1 VVNDGTRHERG
12 QILTIRLSILR
23 TKAFS
28 ASEFGV
34 KTAVDGSKSEK
45 EDRFDFGMVDV
56 EEVGE
61 VERRLDVGIGE

>member
-1 VVNDGTRHERG
+1 
-12 QILTIRLSILR
+12 LR

-61 VERRLDVGIGE
+61 VERRLDMGIGE